1 MGKLLLATGGRG
13 WDCYLKNAQATTIK
27 HEHTQLT
34 HLHADTH
41 THTHTHTQNMKSKD
55 QFVKQS
61 IYMYAHHHDAHNT
74 WLCK

>member
-41 THTHTHTQNMKSKD
+41 THTHTQNMKSKD

-61 IYMYAHHHDAHNT
+61 IYMYAYHHDAHNT